1 MSARNRRRARGMTL
15 IEVMVA
21 IAIFALL
28 GVISWHAVSGMA
40 DARERMNTEFARWRA
55 IARFGQMV
63 ENDLAQIAP
72 RMGTSTGTSPQSAL
86 VLSRSDTEEELR
98 LTRFDSASG
107 GLQRRAYRLDKE
119 NLLLERIPLLNDSI
133 EPEKDVL
140 LTGVKSLHWRFL
152 VNGQEVTEW
161 TPSASAPW
169 ALPGAVIMEMELA
182 DVGTVTRIF
191 ALH

>member
-1 MSARNRRRARGMTL
+1 MSARDSRRARGMTL

-28 GVISWHAVSGMA
+28 GVISWRAVSGMA
-40 DARERMNTEFARWRA
+40 DARERMNIEFARWRA

-72 RMGTSTGTSPQSAL
+72 RMGASTQSAL
-86 VLSRSDTEEELR
+86 VLTRSDTVEELR

-119 NLLLERIPLLNDSI
+119 DLLLERIPLLNDSI

-161 TPSASAPW
+161 TPSTNAPW
-169 ALPGAVIMEMELA
+169 VLPGAVIMEMELA

>member
-1 MSARNRRRARGMTL
+1 MRDSRRLRGMTL

-28 GVISWHAVSGMA
+28 GVISWRALSGMA
-40 DARERMNTEFARWRA
+40 DARERMNVEFARWRA

-72 RMGTSTGTSPQSAL
+72 RMGTSTSTQGAL
-86 VLSRSDTEEELR
+86 VLSRSDTVEELR
-98 LTRFDSASG
+98 LTRFDAASG

-119 NLLLERIPLLNDSI
+119 DLLLERIPLLNDSI

-152 VNGQEVTEW
+152 VNGKEVTEW
-161 TPSASAPW
+161 TPSTSAPW
-169 ALPGAVIMEMELA
+169 VLPGAVIMEMELA
-182 DVGTVTRIF
+182 DVGTVTRVF

>member
-1 MSARNRRRARGMTL
+1 MRGNRFVRVRGMTL

-28 GVISWHAVSGMA
+28 GVISWRAVSGMA
-40 DARERMNTEFARWRA
+40 DAREHMDAEFGRWRA

-63 ENDLAQIAP
+63 ENDLSQVAP
-72 RMGTSTGTSPQSAL
+72 RLGLSQGQSAL
-86 VLSRSDTEEELR
+86 TLTRNETSEELR

-107 GLQRRAYRLDKE
+107 GLQRRAYLVEKGA
-119 NLLLERIPLLNDSI
+119 LVLERIPQLNDSV

-152 VNGQEVTEW
+152 VNGQEVTAW
-161 TPSASAPW
+161 TASPYQPW
-169 ALPGAVIMEMELA
+169 NLPGGIIMELELD
-182 DVGTVTRIF
+182 DVGTVTRLF